1 MTEYGILHESEVG
14 FDAGHGRSPGGTGRL
29 FPDATLPSM
38 DGSELQLES
47 FRPDWNLVILLLGD
61 GELTDRCARLL
72 DQLADLRAE
81 LEMEEAR
88 VIVISARAREEWVGK
103 WSHPFTLAFDG
114 DGRLHRRV
122 AAMDASGRPEIALCI
137 TDRYREIFAMTRP
150 GDEQWPARA
159 TQVIDWLTFV
169 NIQCPECSAPE
180 AWS

>member
-38 DGSELQLES
+38 SSGELHLDS

-88 VIVISARAREEWVGK
+88 VVVISARTREEWVGK
-103 WSHPFTLAFDG
+103 WSYPFTLAFDG
-114 DGRLHRRV
+114 GGRVHQRV
-122 AAMDASGRPEIALCI
+122 AAADSSGRPEVALCI

-150 GDEQWPARA
+150 GDEQWPARGA
-159 TQVIDWLTFV
+159 QVIDWLTFV

>member
-1 MTEYGILHESEVG
+1 MTGNGIPHESEVG

-38 DGSELQLES
+38 DGSQLHLDS
-47 FRPDWNLVILLLGD
+47 YRRDWNLVILMLGD
-61 GELTDRCARLL
+61 GELNDRCARLL

-88 VIVISARAREEWVGK
+88 VVVISARTQGDWIGK
-103 WSHPFTLAFDG
+103 WSYPFTLAFDR
-114 DGRLHRRV
+114 DARLHRQL
-122 AAMDASGRPEIALCI
+122 AAIDDSGRPEIVLCI
-137 TDRYREIFAMTRP
+137 TDRYREIFAMTRV
-150 GDEQWPARA
+150 GDEQWPSRGN
-159 TQVIDWLTFV
+159 QVIEWLTFV

>member
-38 DGSELQLES
+38 NSGELHLDS

-88 VIVISARAREEWVGK
+88 VVVISARTREEWVGK
-103 WSHPFTLAFDG
+103 WSYPFTLAFDG
-114 DGRLHRRV
+114 GGRVHQRV
-122 AAMDASGRPEIALCI
+122 AATDSSGRPEVALCI

-150 GDEQWPARA
+150 GDEQWPARGA
-159 TQVIDWLTFV
+159 QVIDWLTFV

>member
-1 MTEYGILHESEVG
+1 MTGMLNESEVG

-29 FPDATLPSM
+29 FPDATLSSM
-38 DGSELQLES
+38 DGGELRLDS
-47 FRPDWNLVILLLGD
+47 FRPDWNLVILLLGEGEVTD
-61 GELTDRCARLL
+61 GCARLL

-88 VIVISARAREEWVGK
+88 VVVISARAREDWVGR
-103 WSHPFTLAFDG
+103 WSYPFTLAFDG
-114 DGRLHRRV
+114 DARLHHQL
-122 AAMDASGRPEIALCI
+122 AAIDDSGRPEVVLCI

-150 GDEQWPARA
+150 GDEQWPAHGS
-159 TQVIDWLTFV
+159 QVIDWLTFV